1 MAPEQ
6 AHWSFHL
13 FSTIFLLADLTLR
26 IGLSFRVIMR
36 RRPYPITL
44 AWLVV
49 ILLVPFAGSIV
60 YLLFGEN
67 RLSDKR
73 TARVLSSTAHYQH
86 WLQTLR
92 DRAPV
97 QWQDLNPEYG
107 PLHQQAEAVAGIP
120 ALDGNHLELI
130 DRPEDILRAIIDDIE
145 RARSTCHLQFY
156 IWESGGMVDEVMAA
170 LIRATRR
177 GVSCRLLLDAI
188 GSREFLR
195 SRAAGEMKE
204 AGIRIQESL
213 PGGIFTVL
221 FARIDIRNH
230 RKLVII
236 DGSIAYTGSQNMVD
250 PRVFKQEM
258 GVGNWI
264 DLMVRLRGP
273 VVESLAGTF
282 VNDWFLDADLR
293 HFRPKSVREDIDE
306 VRRIADIHPSDRAGS
321 VAVQF
326 VPSGP
331 GLSQGAIHSLLLT
344 TIYAAR
350 KELVLTTPYFIP
362 DEPLLAA
369 LKAAA
374 QRGVD
379 VRIIIPAKNDSR
391 LVDYASRAHFEDL
404 VGAGVRI
411 LLFTGGLLHSKTITV
426 DRDFALVGS
435 VNLDM
440 RSFWLN
446 FEATLFIYNRD
457 FTGEL
462 RQLQRSYEEQSLRLD
477 IATISQRSRIERFKE
492 NLALLIGPL
501 L

>member
-1 MAPEQ
+1 MAAEQ
-6 AHWSFHL
+6 IHWSYTL
-13 FSTIFLLADLTLR
+13 LSTVLLLADLALR
-26 IGLSFRVIMR
+26 IGLSIRVIMR
-36 RRPYPITL
+36 KRPYPITL

-49 ILLVPFAGSIV
+49 ILLVPFAGGFV

-73 TARVLSSTAHYQH
+73 TARVLISHLHYQH

-97 QWQDLNPEYG
+97 GWQDINPECG
-107 PLHQQAEAVAGIP
+107 PLHRQAETVAGIP
-120 ALDGNHLELI
+120 AMAGNHLDLI
-130 DRPEDILRAIIDDIE
+130 DNPDDIIRAIIRDIDN
-145 RARSTCHLQFY
+145 ARSTCHLQFY
-156 IWESGGMVDEVMAA
+156 IWQPGGMVDEVMVA
-170 LIRATRR
+170 LLRATQR
-177 GVSCRLLLDAI
+177 GVSCRLLVDAI

-195 SRAAGEMKE
+195 SQEAREMKK

-213 PGGIFTVL
+213 PASIFTTL

-230 RKLVII
+230 RKMVVI

-250 PRVFKQEM
+250 PRIFKQDA
-258 GVGNWI
+258 GVGRWI
-264 DLMVRLRGP
+264 DLMVRIRGP
-273 VVESLAGTF
+273 VVESMAGTF
-282 VNDWFLDADLR
+282 INDWFLDADIR

-306 VRRIADIHPSDRAGS
+306 VRRIADIQPSPPVGS
-321 VAVQF
+321 IAVQL

-331 GLSQGAIHSLLLT
+331 GMSQDAIHSLLLT

-379 VRIIIPAKNDSR
+379 VRIIIPARNDSL
-391 LVDYASRAHFEDL
+391 LVDYASRARFEEL
-404 VGAGVRI
+404 VAAGVNI

-426 DRDFALVGS
+426 DRDFALLGS

-446 FEATLFIYNRD
+446 FEATLCIYNKG

-462 RQLQRSYEEQSLRLD
+462 RKLQQRYEEHSQPID
-477 IATISQRSRIERFKE
+477 IAILSQRSRIERFKE

>member
-6 AHWSFHL
+6 VHWTFQL

-26 IGLSFRVIMR
+26 IGLSIRAIMR

-49 ILLVPFAGSIV
+49 ILLVPFAGSFV

-97 QWQDLNPEYG
+97 QWQDLNPECG
-107 PLHQQAEAVAGIP
+107 LLHQQAEAVAGIP

-130 DRPEDILRAIIDDIE
+130 DRPEDILRAIIGDIE
-145 RARSTCHLQFY
+145 GARSTCHLQFY

-170 LIRATRR
+170 LIRATKR
-177 GVSCRLLLDAI
+177 GVSCRLLIDAF

-195 SRAAGEMKE
+195 SREAREMKE
-204 AGIRIQESL
+204 AGIKIQESL
-213 PGGIFTVL
+213 PGGILTVL
-221 FARIDIRNH
+221 FARLDIRNH
-230 RKLVII
+230 RKLVVI
-236 DGSIAYTGSQNMVD
+236 DGNIAYTGSQNMVD
-250 PRVFKQEM
+250 PIVFKQKA
-258 GVGNWI
+258 GIGKWV

-306 VRRIADIHPSDRAGS
+306 VRRIADIHPSDRVGS
-321 VAVQF
+321 IAVQL

-331 GLSQGAIHSLLLT
+331 GMTQAAIHSLLLT
-344 TIYAAR
+344 SIYTAR
-350 KELVLTTPYFIP
+350 RELVLTTPYFIP

-379 VRIIIPAKNDSR
+379 VRIIVPAKNDSL
-391 LVDYASRAHFEDL
+391 LVDYASRAHFEEL
-404 VGAGVRI
+404 VGAGVR
-411 LLFTGGLLHSKTITV
+411 LFLFTDGLLHSKTITV

-446 FEATLFIYNRD
+446 FEATLIIYNRD
-457 FTGEL
+457 FTGVL
-462 RQLQRSYEEQSLRLD
+462 RVLQQSYEEQSMLLD
-477 IATISQRSRIERFKE
+477 IATLSQRSRIERFKE